1 MQVCQQSPLGYLQKF
16 AGQPVPQLPPAQF
29 IQQQYLQATAQ
40 STGKSGQKLA
50 ALNNNNAGKGT
61 VEAKAGAGAQ
71 TALQLPLL
79 RPAPPVLKPFAGLLP
94 GPHVCLPFKL
104 LSQRQQLVPVAPNHC
119 DCMTT

>member
-1 MQVCQQSPLGYLQKF
+1 M
-16 AGQPVPQLPPAQF
+16 PQLPPAQF